1 MTMHEVLMGPFGF
14 FAGLGLF
21 AFLTTTG
28 FGLMIWL
35 VASASE

>member
-1 MTMHEVLMGPFGF
+1 MSEIITSPFGF
-14 FAGLGLF
+14 FAGFGLF

-35 VASASE
+35 IGKVSE